1 MGYRGGM
8 KLPEDATNAI
18 ISRLRKAEG
27 QIRGIQAMIAD
38 GRDCTDVITQFAAA
52 TKAVEQAGFKFFAA
66 TLAEC
71 TQDPET
77 AATEGYTADKLEKLF
92 LQLA

>member
-1 MGYRGGM
+1 M
-8 KLPEDATNAI
+8 KLPENANNDI
-18 ISRLRKAEG
+18 VSRLRKAEG

-38 GRDCTDVITQFAAA
+38 GRDCTEVITQFAAA
-52 TKAVEQAGFKFFAA
+52 TKAMQQAGFKFFAA

-77 AATEGYTADKLEKLF
+77 AAAGGYTADKLEKLF